1 MLSGL
6 PFLTLCSLLIAL
18 CLSCTSRGLLCRPA
32 GYAQMASLV
41 CAWLGLTEEE
51 AGQGGADPAAG
62 HGPPPGKKQRLDE
75 AFFLRVGP
83 LLALHITQ

>member
-1 MLSGL
+1 
-6 PFLTLCSLLIAL
+6 
-18 CLSCTSRGLLCRPA
+18 
-32 GYAQMASLV
+32 MASLV

-51 AGQGGADPAAG
+51 AGQGGAEPAAG